1 MIAGTIVILS
11 IVFGVVFLLAYLTN
25 PGLRR
30 QIEQPK
36 YGFQEQVQCYD
47 RQCDIGHH
55 EADGG
60 SDESR

>member
-36 YGFQEQVQCYD
+36 YGFQEQVQRYN
-47 RQCDIGHH
+47 RQCNGARKVANED
-55 EADGG
+55 